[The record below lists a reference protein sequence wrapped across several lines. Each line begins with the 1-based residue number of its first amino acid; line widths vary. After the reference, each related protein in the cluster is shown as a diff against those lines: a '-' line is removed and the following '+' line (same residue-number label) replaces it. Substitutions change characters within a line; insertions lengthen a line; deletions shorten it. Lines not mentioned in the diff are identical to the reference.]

1 MADFTEIAD
10 RVWTARYAWVDLTV
24 TAVGGE
30 RGLVVIDTHGSTAAG
45 RAVVEDVRRIG
56 AGEVTAVVN
65 THWHWDHSFGNAA
78 FREQWPGLPIHAQ
91 ENAAQW
97 LRDHAADV
105 QNDLD
110 DGMDPERAEEI
121 RASTIVIPDRLVETT
136 AVIDLGD
143 RVIELIHPGRGH
155 TDGDLVARVPD
166 ANVLVAGDLI
176 EESAHPWIGGDSWP
190 LEWASTLEALL
201 PLIAPGTVVVPGH
214 GALVDRAFVEGQRG
228 ELAAIEREI
237 RRLAAA
243 GIREQD
249 AVAEGDWPWEATNPG
264 LANAVSRGYA
274 QLA

>member
-78 FREQWPGLPIHAQ
+78 FREQWPHLPIHAQ
-91 ENAAQW
+91 ENAALW
-97 LRDHAADV
+97 LRDHAAEV

-121 RASTIVIPDRLVETT
+121 RASTIVIPDRLFGTT

-143 RVIELIHPGRGH
+143 RAVELIHPGRGH

-176 EESAHPWIGGDSWP
+176 EESAHPWIGDDSWP

-228 ELAAIEREI
+228 EMAAIEREI

-243 GIREQD
+243 GISEQD

-274 QLA
+274 QLT